1 MGVKIDSF
9 GEEEQPITVK
19 FGVLVTGRMKA
30 FGTER
35 EKPELYLQG
44 KMIGNKISI
53 KMQHY
58 PLK

>member
-1 MGVKIDSF
+1 MGVKIDNF
-9 GEEEQPITVK
+9 GEEEQPVTVK
-19 FGVLVTGRMKA
+19 FGVLVIGRMKA

-44 KMIGNKISI
+44 KMINNKIPI
-53 KMQHY
+53 KIQHY